1 MNDTH
6 EYETDTEVVDEFD
19 ETEDIDDLDDT
30 TDDGDAAEV
39 HAAPGTLVRPVD
51 DLVGVRFIEA
61 GPVSY
66 CNPAGLG
73 LGVGDYVVVRTDRG
87 ERLGWVVIA
96 ADQVLASS
104 LPQGPRNVVDRI
116 ANGEDVRAWEQN
128 KERAAE
134 DRGRA
139 QALATRNDPR
149 VRVAGVTY
157 DLAGHY
163 GEVTFTAPERV
174 EHRWLEQSLADLL
187 EADLAVMQV
196 GDRDRAKAAGG
207 LGVCGLELCCSSWMT
222 EFPSI
227 SIKMAKDQDL
237 APNPSKISGVCGR
250 LLCCLS
256 FEVEAYRELRGDL
269 PKVGKRVTT
278 PAGRAKVLS
287 VNSLKQMVRL
297 RFDETG
303 QIIEISAE
311 ELRKQ
316 YGTVVRPEELEPV
329 VEEPA
334 RRRDRRNREQFVG
347 VMTPTERPAA
357 RPVAKTAPVTVA
369 VDMAAL
375 DAVAEGEAVE
385 GETEGTDADG
395 TPRKRRRRGRRG
407 GRGRNRAAGE
417 GGAEETTE
425 PASDE

>member
-1 MNDTH
+1 MNDIPM
-6 EYETDTEVVDEFD
+6 TDVPMVDP
-19 ETEDIDDLDDT
+19 DDGLDT
-30 TDDGDAAEV
+30 TDCMDDASAS
-39 HAAPGTLVRPVD
+39 AAALARPVD
-51 DLVGVRFIEA
+51 DMVGIRFVEA

-66 CNPAGLG
+66 CNPAGLD
-73 LGVGDYVVVRTDRG
+73 LGVGDYVIVRSDRG

-104 LPQGPRNVVDRI
+104 IPQGPRNVVDRI
-116 ANGEDVRAWEQN
+116 ASVEDVQAWERN
-128 KERAAE
+128 KDRATE
-134 DRGRA
+134 DRSRA

-149 VRVAGVTY
+149 VRVASVTY
-157 DLAGHY
+157 DLAGRQC
-163 GEVTFTAPERV
+163 EVTFTAPERV
-174 EHRWLEQSLADLL
+174 EYRWLEQSLADLL
-187 EADLAVMQV
+187 EAEVAVMQV

-207 LGVCGLELCCSSWMT
+207 FGMCGLELCCSSWMT

-237 APNPSKISGVCGR
+237 APNPTKISGVCGR

-303 QIIEISAE
+303 QVVEISAD

-329 VEEPA
+329 VEEPL
-334 RRRDRRNREQFVG
+334 RRRDRQLRDNFVG
-347 VMTPTERPAA
+347 VMAPIE
-357 RPVAKTAPVTVA
+357 RPVAAAAPVAIAVA
-369 VDMAAL
+369 SPEAL
-375 DAVAEGEAVE
+375 DGTEIVEGAEGEGDVS
-385 GETEGTDADG
+385 ADG

-407 GRGRNRAAGE
+407 GRGRNRAE
-417 GGAEETTE
+417 GAEGTTD
-425 PASDE
+425 SDSPDAVEE

>member
-1 MNDTH
+1 MNDDTHDTH
-6 EYETDTEVVDEFD
+6 EHDTDDIEVVDVF
-19 ETEDIDDLDDT
+19 DDT
-30 TDDGDAAEV
+30 AHLDNPAEAANDTTARGKATAV
-39 HAAPGTLVRPVD
+39 VD

-87 ERLGWVVIA
+87 ERLGWIVIA

-104 LPQGPRNVVDRI
+104 LSQGPRNVVDRI
-116 ANGEDVRAWEQN
+116 ATGADVRAWEQN
-128 KERAAE
+128 KERATE
-134 DRGRA
+134 DRSRA

-149 VRVAGVTY
+149 VRVAAVTY
-157 DLAGHY
+157 DLAGHF

-207 LGVCGLELCCSSWMT
+207 LGVYELELCCSSWMT
-222 EFPSI
+222 EFPSV

-303 QIIEISAE
+303 QIIEISAD

-347 VMTPTERPAA
+347 VMTPTERPVAKAA
-357 RPVAKTAPVTVA
+357 PVAVA
-369 VDMAAL
+369 VDTAAL
-375 DAVAEGEAVE
+375 DAVAEAEA
-385 GETEGTDADG
+385 GDADADGTDADG
-395 TPRKRRRRGRRG
+395 APRKRRRRGRRG

-417 GGAEETTE
+417 GATDETTE

>member
-6 EYETDTEVVDEFD
+6 EYDTDIEVVDEFD
-19 ETEDIDDLDDT
+19 EFDDTEDIDT
-30 TDDGDAAEV
+30 TDDSEDTEQRATTTEAV
-39 HAAPGTLVRPVD
+39 GTLVRPAD

-116 ANGEDVRAWEQN
+116 ATGEDVRAWEQN
-128 KERAAE
+128 KDRAAE

-149 VRVAGVTY
+149 VRVAAVTY
-157 DLAGHY
+157 DLAGHF

-347 VMTPTERPAA
+347 VMTPTERPVAA
-357 RPVAKTAPVTVA
+357 AAPVAVA
-369 VDMAAL
+369 VDTAAL

-385 GETEGTDADG
+385 ADADGIDADG

-417 GGAEETTE
+417 GATDETTE

>member
-6 EYETDTEVVDEFD
+6 EHDTDPDIDVVDDINDLEDTEDRDEM
-19 ETEDIDDLDDT
+19 DDSDD
-30 TDDGDAAEV
+30 AVEV
-39 HAAPGTLVRPVD
+39 RSAPGTLVRPVD

-96 ADQVLASS
+96 ADQVLASN

-116 ANGEDVRAWEQN
+116 ATGEDVRAWERQ

-149 VRVAGVTY
+149 VRVAAVTY
-157 DLAGHY
+157 DLAGRS

-174 EHRWLEQSLADLL
+174 EHRWLEQALADLL

-278 PAGRAKVLS
+278 PTGRAKVLS
-287 VNSLKQMVRL
+287 VNSLKQK
-297 RFDETG
+297 
-303 QIIEISAE
+303 I
-311 ELRKQ
+311 
-316 YGTVVRPEELEPV
+316 
-329 VEEPA
+329 
-334 RRRDRRNREQFVG
+334 
-347 VMTPTERPAA
+347 
-357 RPVAKTAPVTVA
+357 
-369 VDMAAL
+369 
-375 DAVAEGEAVE
+375 
-385 GETEGTDADG
+385 
-395 TPRKRRRRGRRG
+395 GR
-407 GRGRNRAAGE
+407 AHV
-417 GGAEETTE
+417 
-425 PASDE
+425 